1 MKKFFLFAAL
11 FAAIS
16 LNAKEIVVDLSTT
29 PTNVSGS
36 NPATFVFAND
46 TLRVNF
52 VVNEAYAVS
61 GAEIAI
67 DNLTNV
73 TGISFDIKGDG
84 SGKGLLHYLRDS
96 EGNRWYD
103 SGSWYGLG
111 ADWVSKTSVPDA
123 SLWDGQKAEDLGKY
137 PFTKIGFIA
146 NPSVVGAGFFTLRN
160 VVITVEDGGTTAIDN
175 ANANAKAS
183 KIIRDGQVL
192 IIRDGR
198 TFNALGA
205 EIK

>member
-1 MKKFFLFAAL
+1 MKKFLLFAAL
-11 FAAIS
+11 FAAVSI
-16 LNAKEIVVDLSTT
+16 NAKDIVVDLSTT
-29 PTNVSGS
+29 PTSVSGS

-46 TLRVNF
+46 TLHVDY
-52 VVNEAYAVS
+52 VVNAGYAVS

-84 SGKGLLHYLRDS
+84 SGRGFLHYLRDT
-96 EGNRWYD
+96 EGHRWYD

-111 ADWVSKTSVPDA
+111 ADWVSKTAVPNA
-123 SLWDGQKAEDLGKY
+123 SLWDGQAAEDFGKY
-137 PFTKIGFIA
+137 PFKTIGFVA
-146 NPSVVGAGFFTLRN
+146 NPSDAGAGFFTLRN

-175 ANANAKAS
+175 TDTEAQAVKV
-183 KIIRDGQVL
+183 IRDGQVL
-192 IIRDGR
+192 IIREGK
-198 TFNALGA
+198 TFNALGV

>member
-11 FAAIS
+11 FAALSI
-16 LNAKEIVVDLSTT
+16 NAKEIVVDLSTT

-36 NPATFVFAND
+36 NPATCVFAND
-46 TLRVNF
+46 TLRVNY
-52 VVNEAYAVS
+52 VVNAGYAVS

-84 SGKGLLHYLRDS
+84 SGRGFLHYLRDT

-111 ADWVSKTSVPDA
+111 ADWVSKTSVPNA
-123 SLWDGQKAEDLGKY
+123 SLWDGQAAEDFGKY
-137 PFTKIGFIA
+137 PFKTIGFVA
-146 NPSVVGAGFFTLRN
+146 NPSAAGEGFFTLRN
-160 VVITVEDGGTTAIDN
+160 VIITVADDPTAIDN

>member
-36 NPATFVFAND
+36 NPATCVFAND
-46 TLRVNF
+46 TLRVNY
-52 VVNEAYAVS
+52 VVNAGYAVS

-84 SGKGLLHYLRDS
+84 SGRGFLHYLRDT

-111 ADWVSKTSVPDA
+111 ADWVSKTSVPNA
-123 SLWDGQKAEDLGKY
+123 SLWDGQAAEDFGKY
-137 PFTKIGFIA
+137 PFKTIGFVA
-146 NPSVVGAGFFTLRN
+146 NPSAAGEGFFTLRN
-160 VVITVEDGGTTAIDN
+160 VIITVADDPTAIDN